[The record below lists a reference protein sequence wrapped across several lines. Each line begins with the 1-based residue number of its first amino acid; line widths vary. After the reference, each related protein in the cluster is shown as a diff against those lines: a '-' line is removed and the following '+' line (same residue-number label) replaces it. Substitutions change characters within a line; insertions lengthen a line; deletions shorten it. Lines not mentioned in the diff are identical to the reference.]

1 MDQRRT
7 QAGLNLLVILLFAVI
22 ILLFLFPEQ
31 VGIMQ
36 DSVGNAIK
44 PYGDEY
50 GVDEGLQN
58 IAADFSVYLCPPILI
73 IILMVAW
80 VLFSGGKND

>member
-1 MDQRRT
+1 MDDRRT

-22 ILLFLFPEQ
+22 LLLIVLPEE
-31 VGIMQ
+31 VGMLQDFTGEFIGPYGNEYGIDENMQ
-36 DSVGNAIK
+36 DI
-44 PYGDEY
+44 
-50 GVDEGLQN
+50 
-58 IAADFSVYLCPPILI
+58 IADYSVYLCPPILI